1 VSISPAAYRIVTA
14 LLCAALATLLCW
26 QQHRLPADLLS
37 LLPQLPFILLPVALL
52 IPLFSNHS
60 KELATSLLMLCAY
73 WLIRNHL
80 QAPLQ
85 TVPAAQI
92 FYLLCVVLP
101 INVLALI
108 WLPEH
113 GLRHP
118 QGIAIALLPAIGL
131 FLLAQ
136 LLVAN
141 PGLMADTSRT
151 NIASAIGS
159 IHLSALSAWLY
170 GLAFA
175 CAIFSAIWQQ
185 QMYASSAVG
194 CALILAITMGWIDVA
209 NISAIMFTGLG
220 LLLTINITSGLFH
233 IGFYD
238 ELTQIGNRRALLA
251 AAKTAGNQYSLAMID
266 ADHFKKINDRF
277 GHDLGDQALRVIA
290 SCISKVGCGA
300 KAFRYG
306 GEEFCLLF
314 KEKSQAEVTDCL
326 EQLRQAIANY
336 DMVIRDKKARPAQC
350 AKGEKNRG
358 ASRRHS
364 NLRLTVSVGVVDSSA
379 GGSFEQLIK
388 LADRALYRAK
398 AGGRNR
404 LAFA

>member
-1 VSISPAAYRIVTA
+1 MSISPVAYRILSVM
-14 LLCAALATLLCW
+14 LCAVLAVILSW
-26 QQHRLPADLLS
+26 QQHRLPADLLN
-37 LLPQLPFILLPVALL
+37 LLPLLPFILLPVALL
-52 IPLFSNHS
+52 IALFSNCS
-60 KELATSLLMLCAY
+60 KALATSLLMLCAY
-73 WLIRNHL
+73 WLIRQYL

-85 TVPAAQI
+85 TMPAAQI
-92 FYLLCVVLP
+92 FYLLCTVLP
-101 INVLALI
+101 ITVLALV
-108 WLPEH
+108 WLPEP

-118 QGIAIALLPAIGL
+118 RGITIAVLPATTL
-131 FLLAQ
+131 LLLAQ
-136 LLVAN
+136 LLVASPSLIN
-141 PGLMADTSRT
+141 EASQA
-151 NIASAIGS
+151 NIASAVWG
-159 IHLSALSAWLY
+159 IHLSALSGWLY
-170 GLAFA
+170 SLAFA
-175 CAIFSAIWQQ
+175 CAIISAIWQQ
-185 QMYASSAVG
+185 QIYANSAAG
-194 CALILAITMGWIDVA
+194 CALILAITLGWIDVA
-209 NISAIMFTGLG
+209 NISAIMFTSLG

-314 KEKSQAEVTDCL
+314 KGKSQAEVADCL

-336 DMVIRDKKARPAQC
+336 DMVIRDKKARPTQR

-358 ASRRHS
+358 ATRRHS

-398 AGGRNR
+398 AGGRNQ

>member
-1 VSISPAAYRIVTA
+1 
-14 LLCAALATLLCW
+14 
-26 QQHRLPADLLS
+26 
-37 LLPQLPFILLPVALL
+37 
-52 IPLFSNHS
+52 
-60 KELATSLLMLCAY
+60 
-73 WLIRNHL
+73 
-80 QAPLQ
+80 
-85 TVPAAQI
+85 
-92 FYLLCVVLP
+92 
-101 INVLALI
+101 
-108 WLPEH
+108 
-113 GLRHP
+113 
-118 QGIAIALLPAIGL
+118 
-131 FLLAQ
+131 
-136 LLVAN
+136 
-141 PGLMADTSRT
+141 
-151 NIASAIGS
+151 
-159 IHLSALSAWLY
+159 
-170 GLAFA
+170 
-175 CAIFSAIWQQ
+175 
-185 QMYASSAVG
+185 MYASSAVG
-194 CALILAITMGWIDVA
+194 CALILSITMGWIDVA